1 MTTQLDVESN
11 TKIELSEKYLL
22 SETSF
27 SIDNQTVNFSNDYQ
41 TLTNINE
48 LNLENLNKILI
59 SIDKMKEETG
69 KYLQKVMETNE
80 CLGAKAKETVEE
92 E

>member
-1 MTTQLDVESN
+1 MTTKLDVESN

-41 TLTNINE
+41 ALTNINE

>member
-22 SETSF
+22 SEACF

-41 TLTNINE
+41 TFSNINE
-48 LNLENLNKILI
+48 INSENLSKFLI
-59 SIDKMKEETG
+59 SIEKMKEETG
-69 KYLQKVMETNE
+69 KYLQKVMETNDS
-80 CLGAKAKETVEE
+80 LGAKAKEVVEE

>member
-1 MTTQLDVESN
+1 MTTKLDVESN